1 MINIMK
7 FKHIALGAVLVIAS
21 GCTALQPFPNVARGG
36 DTVALAIGSSE
47 NMTRANTTATFTS
60 DVDGVP
66 IDVTANVRSIFK
78 LFADPAS
85 RVYRPG
91 STTSFLVES
100 SKHAPWITIAV
111 LDLPLGLQ
119 VGAGNI
125 EFNTSATY
133 PDIGSHINDLQLPI
147 EIIAGTG
154 SSNAF
159 DYELGLGATATGNL
173 ADLEPMAR
181 AVFGPTIPS
190 VACPCPTYAA
200 IEVKIAIPTAAGTI
214 PAEVRVIPDDLTM
227 LTQSGRDML
236 HGVSS
241 DGQELTVSFLSP
253 TGSLEFYEAQ
263 FSVVQ
268 RMTGT
273 PTINSIKYFDIN
285 GNEVGGP
292 VADYTVAVR

>member
-1 MINIMK
+1 MK
-7 FKHIALGAVLVIAS
+7 FKHIVLGAALLIAS
-21 GCTALQPFPNVARGG
+21 GCTALQPFPNVARSG
-36 DTVALAIGSSE
+36 DTVALAIGSPDDMS
-47 NMTRANTTATFTS
+47 RANTTATFTS

-66 IDVTANVRSIFK
+66 IDITSNIRSIFK

-85 RVYRPG
+85 RIYNPNNI
-91 STTSFLVES
+91 TATLVES
-100 SKHAPWITIAV
+100 SKHTPWITIAV
-111 LDLPLGLQ
+111 IDLPLGLQ

-125 EFNTSATY
+125 EFNTSAVY

-154 SSNAF
+154 SSNSF
-159 DYELGLGATATGNL
+159 DYELGKGASVSGSLTQ
-173 ADLEPMAR
+173 LEPQAR

-190 VACPCPTYAA
+190 AACPCPTYAA
-200 IEVKIAIPTAAGTI
+200 IEVKVAIPTLEGTI

-227 LTQSGRDML
+227 LTQSSRNML

-253 TGSLEFYEAQ
+253 TGSLEYYEAQ

-268 RMTGT
+268 KMTGT
-273 PTINSIKYFDIN
+273 PTINSIKYFDLN
-285 GNEVGGP
+285 GNEVTGP
-292 VADYTVAVR
+292 VSDYTVVLR